1 MIPLGSDSEPRL
13 VIGHNVAY
21 DRIRVGDEYRLERSG
36 TRYLDTMSLHIATAG
51 MTSSQRMVW
60 LASRNCTKEEMRHK
74 PRWLSNTTM
83 NSLAEVYK
91 FYCGEDKTLD
101 KDVRN
106 SFVTLSMAELRDDL
120 DNLLTYCAGD
130 VSATTDITR
139 SLYPLFSE
147 MCPHPASLAGMLTMS
162 TSTLPT
168 SNCWDEFLD
177 SADTAYDDMQGEM
190 VTCIREEAELALMTV
205 MDNGF
210 RRDPWLWDLEWKLAS
225 QKTIKGRLMKDVHCP
240 DSDMGL
246 LFEEGYP
253 TWYQDL
259 VESKNG
265 AGHLNLST
273 GKKVV
278 PKLLRLTWKGYPL
291 HHDKKEKWGYL
302 IPASD
307 SGQVLEAIECGE
319 IETSF
324 PLRQF
329 LEVIDDNFKPKSL
342 PGQTSGSDEMFDAAD
357 ILSVEQEEED
367 SLMKKKSKPKKRLK
381 TDEVGIDIGI
391 PGVRFCGLP
400 HKNGPKYRVGNPL
413 AKDFM
418 NSVLEGG
425 ELASYKPELAEKLLK
440 INICLSYWRSSRNR
454 ITEQVKVNLDP
465 SSLPDTVTRSDECD
479 KSAGYG
485 VIIPGLVA
493 AGTIT
498 R

>member
-1 MIPLGSDSEPRL
+1 MTGLEEL
-13 VIGHNVAY
+13 HQE
-21 DRIRVGDEYRLERSG
+21 GDEAQAE
-36 TRYLDTMSLHIATAG
+36 A
-51 MTSSQRMVW
+51 
-60 LASRNCTKEEMRHK
+60 
-74 PRWLSNTTM
+74 RWLRNTTM

-91 FYCGEDKTLD
+91 FYCREDKTLD

-106 SFVTLSMAELRDDL
+106 SFVTLSMVELRDDL

-130 VSATTDITR
+130 VAATADITR

-162 TSTLPT
+162 TSVLPT
-168 SNCWDEFLD
+168 SDCWDEFLD
-177 SADTAYDDMQGEM
+177 SADSAYEDMQGEM
-190 VTCIREEAELALMTV
+190 GESIRGEAELALMTI

-210 RRDPWLWDLEWKLAS
+210 RHDPWLWDLEWKLGS
-225 QKTIKGRLMKDVHCP
+225 QKTIKGRLMKDVHSP

-246 LFEEGYP
+246 IFEDGYP

-273 GKKVV
+273 SKKVV

-307 SGQVLEAIECGE
+307 SSQVLEAIECGE
-319 IETSF
+319 VVTSF

-342 PGQTSGSDEMFDAAD
+342 PSQTSGSDDIFDAAD
-357 ILSVEQEEED
+357 ILSVEEEED
-367 SLMKKKSKPKKRLK
+367 VLMKKKSKPKKRSK
-381 TDEVGIDIGI
+381 TDEVGLDIGI

-400 HKNGPKYRVGNPL
+400 HKNGPKFRVGNPL

-418 NSVLEGG
+418 SSVLEGG

-440 INICLSYWRSSRNR
+440 INMCLSYWRSSRNR

-465 SSLPDTVTRSDECD
+465 SSLPETVTSHRDFD

-485 VIIPGLVA
+485 VIIPGLVT